1 MPLPQSVCF
10 GFKSPTKSFCFH
22 FCHALYSFW
31 VYSVEVG
38 FSEYEKRSGA
48 EEHFSFMHASYLACL
63 LLVKTKVIQWY
74 AIHLLLKGEL
84 ESKSPKNTQVSEKA
98 ETKYF
103 SFLFSSLI
111 LILRRSLSPDIL
123 SLS

>member
-1 MPLPQSVCF
+1 
-10 GFKSPTKSFCFH
+10 
-22 FCHALYSFW
+22 
-31 VYSVEVG
+31 
-38 FSEYEKRSGA
+38 
-48 EEHFSFMHASYLACL
+48 MHASYLACL

-74 AIHLLLKGEL
+74 AIHLILKGEL

-103 SFLFSSLI
+103 SFLLLSLI
-111 LILRRSLSPDIL
+111 LILRRLLSPDML